1 MREHGKHEAEW
12 YRAERVCVSGKNP
25 ETQFFCDC
33 IGGSIKKYY
42 AVHKNTEVH
51 KHRAVHKNRQ
61 EEKDYGRL

>member
-1 MREHGKHEAEW
+1 MANMKQ
-12 YRAERVCVSGKNP
+12 SGTAQKGSASL
-25 ETQFFCDC
+25 EKIRRRSFFCDC
-33 IGGSIKKYY
+33 IGGGIKKYY